1 MLDKWVNRADLAE
14 SAINERHSARVWG
27 LPRTNLG
34 FVAWPSNAK
43 EKLFI
48 HWHYWWQAHY
58 LDCLVDAARRRTR
71 KARRDRIRDT
81 IRGISVR
88 NVGKLTSNRYY
99 DDKAWLALALGRAG
113 KVRKVRTPKSLPSL
127 EQNIVDGIDSLTGV
141 LPWRSGETFYNVPS
155 NGPAAIMM
163 ARTDRLD
170 EAMKITDWIFDNLI
184 DDDGLVMDGLRMRMH
199 GPELVRSIHPY
210 CQGVA
215 IGACLEIA
223 LKLRERAGLTTTVVD
238 HWSDAD
244 KAEDSLKYFAHIHAV
259 VQAVSRKM
267 TNFHGVIDWDTG
279 DGDGG
284 LFKGILVRYLADV
297 AIRLPDDSP
306 TNRETKKIAARLVL
320 ESAESVWNHRLEV
333 DGLPVFATDW
343 TTDARLPQNFG
354 LSSSSLSDLVSV
366 VRVDERDLSVQ
377 LSGWMLMEA
386 AAKVA
391 EELENNG
398 NSYTGRSR

>member
-1 MLDKWVNRADLAE
+1 MLDTWVNRADLAE
-14 SAINERHSARVWG
+14 SAINERHAARVWG

-34 FVAWPSNAK
+34 YVAWPANGK
-43 EKLFI
+43 EKLFF

-58 LDCLVDAARRRTR
+58 LDCLVDAARRRTT
-71 KARRDRIRDT
+71 KARRDRIRYT
-81 IRGISVR
+81 MRGIAVR
-88 NVGKLTSNRYY
+88 NVKKLSTNRYY
-99 DDKAWLALALGRAG
+99 DDKAWLALAMGRAG
-113 KVRKVRTPKSLPSL
+113 KVRKVRAPKALKPL
-127 EQNIVDGIDSLTGV
+127 ESNIVAGVDSLTGV

-170 EAMKITDWIFDNLI
+170 QAIDIVEWIFDNLI
-184 DDDGLVMDGLRMRMH
+184 DVDGLVMDGLRMRMH
-199 GPELVRSIHPY
+199 GPELVRNIHPY

-215 IGACLEIA
+215 LGACLEIA
-223 LKLRERAGLTTTVVD
+223 LKLRERQGVSSTDVD
-238 HWSDAD
+238 SWRDAD
-244 KAEDSLKYFAHIHAV
+244 KAEDSLRYIIRIRELVDAI
-259 VQAVSRKM
+259 SRHM
-267 TNFHGVIDWDTG
+267 ANRQGVIDWDTG

-297 AIRLPDDSP
+297 AVRLPDDSVA
-306 TNRETKKIAARLVL
+306 NRETKRKATRMVI

-343 TTDARLPQNFG
+343 TADARLPQNFG
-354 LSSSSLSDLVSV
+354 LGSSGFNEIVSV

-386 AAKVA
+386 AAHVA
-391 EELENNG
+391 EAVVDQG
-398 NSYTGRSR
+398 NEFTGRTK